1 MDSSS
6 ICQALV
12 LSGIAVNSQRQVPS
26 VVGIQLAQLVR
37 EVTLGEL
44 LGAGNSGKVF
54 KAKWR
59 GSTVALKLMVR
70 Q

>member
-1 MDSSS
+1 M
-6 ICQALV
+6 
-12 LSGIAVNSQRQVPS
+12 NSQRQVPS